1 MVSDGHPNDADRWL
15 EGLADFERRPPPG
28 AAAFS
33 LDGLVRI
40 LAALD
45 DPHLGRRVV
54 HVTGTKGKG
63 TVVHAC
69 DAILAAHGVRTMRT
83 TSPHLH
89 TPLERITIDRRA
101 IDADVFR
108 AHVNTIREAATV
120 AGGGDPTWF
129 EVVTLV
135 AWLEARRCAVDV
147 DLLEVGLGGRLD
159 ATNVCMPSVAVVTS
173 IGLDHTAILGDT
185 HDAIAYEKG
194 GIIKSGRPVVIGPSP
209 TDPGGGVLHALA
221 AQREAPRVEPVL
233 RIVETALDADVI
245 RGPFVRVTAEHRGTT
260 IRFTVRGGRPA
271 ATNAALALDACA
283 VVLGDMGRPLDLP
296 KALDALAVLD
306 IPGRCEWQPG
316 PPRHLADG
324 AHTEESI
331 AALADIVKIIP
342 AGRRHAVVGIT
353 RERDAAR
360 VFAPLATVADAVVV
374 VPLPHPR
381 SADPAEVAAR
391 LAGIHPDV
399 SVAASPEA
407 GFARAAA
414 HAGPEGLV
422 VTAGS
427 FHLVAALR
435 SRSAPPG

>member
-1 MVSDGHPNDADRWL
+1 MVSDEQPHDADRWL
-15 EGLADFERRPPPG
+15 DGLADFERRPPSG
-28 AAAFS
+28 AGAFS

-40 LAALD
+40 LAALG

-89 TPLERITIDRRA
+89 TPLERITIDRHP

-108 AHVNTIREAATV
+108 THVLAIREAATV
-120 AGGGDPTWF
+120 AGSGDPTWF
-129 EVVTLV
+129 EVVTIA
-135 AWLEARRCAVDV
+135 AWLEARRRSVDV

-159 ATNVCMPSVAVVTS
+159 ATNVCRPSVAVVTS

-185 HDAIAYEKG
+185 HDAIAFEKG
-194 GIIKSGRPVVIGPSP
+194 GIIKPERPVVIGPAP
-209 TDPGGGVLHALA
+209 TDPGGAVLHTIA
-221 AQREAPRVEPVL
+221 AQRASPTVEPLL
-233 RIVETALDADVI
+233 RIVGTALDADAI
-245 RGPFVRVTAEHRGTT
+245 RGPLVRVAAEHRGAP

-271 ATNAALALDACA
+271 ATNAALALDACS
-283 VVLGDMGRPLDLP
+283 VVLRDLGRPFDLRR
-296 KALDALAVLD
+296 ALDALEALV
-306 IPGRCEWQPG
+306 IPARCEWHPG

-331 AALADIVKIIP
+331 AALAEIVKTIP
-342 AGRRHAVVGIT
+342 ARRRHIVVGLT
-353 RERDAAR
+353 RERDPVR
-360 VFAPLATVADAVVV
+360 VFAPLAAVADGLVV

-391 LAGIHPDV
+391 LADLHPGV
-399 SVAASPEA
+399 SVADSPDA
-407 GFARAAA
+407 GFTRAATD
-414 HAGPEGLV
+414 AGPEGLV

-435 SRSAPPG
+435 SRGAPPG